1 MKKQPKKK
9 KKPDSIQITE
19 LFLAKAGRGL
29 KGFDRRFYGTIK
41 REKTEDGEDFVF
53 SKIRVNDGYIYSA
66 AKDQYVLGDNLD
78 QLVILILD
86 NNLHGYPGKFT
97 KIVETKFFHN

>member
-9 KKPDSIQITE
+9 KKSDSIQFTE
-19 LFLAKAGRGL
+19 LFMAKAGLGL
-29 KGFDRRFYGTIK
+29 KGFDRCFYGIIK

-53 SKIRVNDGYIYSA
+53 SRIRVNDGYIYSA
-66 AKDQYVLGDNLD
+66 AKDQFVLSDNLN

-86 NNLHGYPGKFT
+86 HNLHGDPGEFT
-97 KIVETKFFHN
+97 MIVETKFFHN

>member
-9 KKPDSIQITE
+9 KKPDNIQITE
-19 LFLAKAGRGL
+19 LFAAKAGRGM
-29 KGFDRRFYGTIK
+29 KGFDRHFIGIIK
-41 REKTEDGEDFVF
+41 RKKTEEGEDFVF
-53 SKIRVNDGYIYSA
+53 SRIRVNDGYIYSA

-86 NNLHGYPGKFT
+86 HNLHGDPGKFT
-97 KIVETKFFHN
+97 LIVEAKFFHN